1 LILRFTKLFALVI
14 PVIAGLA
21 AAQWTSLALWVDMK
35 EGLIAFLG
43 FLAASLVQVMP
54 VTANFLQSDRLN
66 PSEAEKLTISLTR
79 QQHYWLGLLAATIF
93 SMVMV
98 ILGAALK
105 ARLDS
110 LTPIFLHATFLE
122 ITWEEVIVFV
132 LVASFSFVL
141 VKMLGLFEG
150 ILSLHSLRGELVLS
164 SAKRSAAE
172 KIAILQKSVDVAT
185 PILPEGYGQ
194 IVSSPSVAGNHN

>member
-1 LILRFTKLFALVI
+1 LRSVKLFALVI
-14 PVIAGLA
+14 PVIVGLA

-66 PSEAEKLTISLTR
+66 PAEAEKLTISLTR

-98 ILGAALK
+98 ILGVALK
-105 ARLDS
+105 SRVENLP
-110 LTPIFLHATFLE
+110 PIFSNVNFVDL
-122 ITWEEVIVFV
+122 TWEKAIVFV

-150 ILSLHSLRGELVLS
+150 ILSLHRLRGELVLS
-164 SAKRSAAE
+164 GAKRSALE
-172 KIAILQKSVDVAT
+172 KMAALQKPVDEIA
-185 PILPEGYGQ
+185 PIVPEGYGK
-194 IVSSPSVAGNHN
+194 IVEPQSEIANPN